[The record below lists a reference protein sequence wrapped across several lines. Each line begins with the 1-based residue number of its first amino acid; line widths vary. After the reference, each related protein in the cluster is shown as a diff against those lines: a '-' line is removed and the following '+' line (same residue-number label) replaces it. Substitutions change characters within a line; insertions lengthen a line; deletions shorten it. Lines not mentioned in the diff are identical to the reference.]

1 MTAESRHPQPASGGR
16 LRQAVASW
24 PYMLFGEQWDLEALC
39 QVARDLGCTGI
50 DLLAPSDWPV
60 VQQAGLT
67 CSLAVNGMPDPP
79 FAKGLNN
86 PRYQDEVI
94 ALTRRRIQECA
105 AAGMPNVIAF
115 TGYRWRDAD
124 DPTSG
129 EIPPD
134 EGAANTINGLK
145 ALARD
150 AERHGV
156 TIVLEHLNSRVPGDD
171 FRGHPSYQ
179 GDHIDYCADIVR
191 AVGSPRV
198 KLLFDVYHV
207 QIMDGDVIARIK
219 AYGTDLIGHVH
230 TAGVPGRREL
240 DDQQETQYRPVM
252 EALVAIGY
260 EGFVAHE
267 FIPTRP
273 AMEGLRQAV
282 SLCTL

>member
-1 MTAESRHPQPASGGR
+1 MPAGSHQPNAAPRGR
-16 LRQAVASW
+16 IHQAVASW
-24 PYMLFGEQWDLEALC
+24 PYMLFGDRWDLEALC

-50 DLLAPSDWPV
+50 DLLGPDDWPV
-60 VQQAGLT
+60 VQRAGLT

-94 ALTRRRIQECA
+94 ALTRRHIEACA
-105 AAGMPNVIAF
+105 DAGMPNVIAF

-129 EIPPD
+129 EIPLD
-134 EGAANTINGLK
+134 EGATHTVDGLK
-145 ALARD
+145 ALAGD
-150 AERHGV
+150 AERRGV
-156 TIVLEHLNSRVPGDD
+156 TIVLEHLNSRVSGDD

-191 AVGSPRV
+191 RVGSPRV

-219 AYGTDLIGHVH
+219 AYGTDVIGHVH
-230 TAGVPGRREL
+230 TAGVPGRCEL
-240 DDQQETQYRPVM
+240 DDGQEVQYAPIM
-252 EALVAIGY
+252 QALVDIGY
-260 EGFVAHE
+260 TGFVAHE
-267 FIPTRP
+267 FIPTRS
-273 AMEGLRQAV
+273 AREGLRQAV
-282 SLCTL
+282 TLCDV